1 MSDYSTEQRLFYLDS
16 LLSEEECLSNYKNA
30 EPFKFNKKV
39 SFNVSWDELF
49 ILVNNDIKNNVNT
62 NQSYYNG
69 KGFKIRKADRDEKIS
84 MVVDSIEKIFQ
95 RSKNAKKERP
105 SDMHQI
111 YINFTTD
118 ASTNDNIHSDNDN
131 VFFWQLQGSS
141 TWKIYKDSDKDI
153 QDLTDED
160 ISHTFDLNVGDII
173 FCPKNRRHS
182 VITRQPRAGVSLGFY
197 NLK

>member
-1 MSDYSTEQRLFYLDS
+1 MGDYSIEQRLFYLDS
-16 LLSEEECLSNYKNA
+16 LLNEEECLYNYKNA

-49 ILVNNDIKNNVNT
+49 VLVNNDITNNVNT
-62 NQSYYNG
+62 KQSYYNG
-69 KGFKIRKADRDEKIS
+69 KGFKLRKADRDEKIS

-105 SDMHQI
+105 SEMHHI

-141 TWKIYKDSDKDI
+141 VWKIYKDSDKDI
-153 QDLTDED
+153 KDLTEED
-160 ISHTFDLNVGDII
+160 VSHTFELSVGDII

-182 VITRQPRAGVSLGFY
+182 VITVQPRAGVSLGFY